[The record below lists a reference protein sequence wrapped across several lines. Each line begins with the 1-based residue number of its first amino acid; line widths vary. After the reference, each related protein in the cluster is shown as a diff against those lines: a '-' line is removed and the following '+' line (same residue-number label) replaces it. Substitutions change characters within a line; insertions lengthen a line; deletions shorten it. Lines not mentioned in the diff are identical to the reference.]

1 MASRT
6 PSLTQHRSKLEPENL
21 LKVIIMVSHVDTRV
35 TVALVRTYLSNLDD
49 ATREKDY
56 KFAGLATQLHAR
68 GEQNQDLLI
77 GYKSCNTE
85 FVDYIKRT
93 DDMLNPY
100 S

>member
-1 MASRT
+1 
-6 PSLTQHRSKLEPENL
+6 
-21 LKVIIMVSHVDTRV
+21 MVSHVDTRV

-56 KFAGLATQLHAR
+56 KFVEFIDNFAGLATQLHAR